1 MSSQNDRRV
10 TRIMTKNTTPEPQVS
25 TKSKSLYIYK
35 DPKTG
40 VEFITKEQYE
50 MRLITKFIYNK
61 NGILVSLSACLE
73 QTKVHPMYR
82 KNLSPEQRS
91 NTDLLALAPPG
102 FVWKR
107 DPDCTSYYSWDEPY
121 RLVKN
126 PYI

>member
-1 MSSQNDRRV
+1 MSSQIDRRV
-10 TRIMTKNTTPEPQVS
+10 TRSMTQAATPEPQVS
-25 TKSKSLYIYK
+25 TYIYK

-40 VEFITKEQYE
+40 VEFLTKEQCE
-50 MRLITKFIYNK
+50 MRGITKFIYNK
-61 NGILVSLSACLE
+61 SGILVSLSAYIQ
-73 QTKVHPMYR
+73 QTKVHPMYL
-82 KNLSPEQRS
+82 KNLSPEQRA

-107 DPDCTSYYSWDEPY
+107 DRDCTSYYSWDEPY

>member
-1 MSSQNDRRV
+1 MSTQIDRRV
-10 TRIMTKNTTPEPQVS
+10 TRSMTQAATPEPQVS
-25 TKSKSLYIYK
+25 TQSLYIYK

-40 VEFITKEQYE
+40 VEFLTKEQCE
-50 MRLITKFIYNK
+50 IRAITKCIRNK
-61 NGILVSLSACLE
+61 NGILVSLCAYQQ
-73 QTKVHPMYR
+73 QTKVHSMYL
-82 KNLSPEQRS
+82 KNLSPEQRADE
-91 NTDLLALAPPG
+91 DLLALAPPG

>member
-1 MSSQNDRRV
+1 MSTQIDRRV
-10 TRIMTKNTTPEPQVS
+10 TRSMTRIATPEPQVS
-25 TKSKSLYIYK
+25 TQSLYIYK

-40 VEFITKEQYE
+40 VEFLTKEQCE
-50 MRLITKFIYNK
+50 IRAITKCIRNK
-61 NGILVSLSACLE
+61 NGILVSLCAYQQ
-73 QTKVHPMYR
+73 QTKVHSMYL

-91 NTDLLALAPPG
+91 DEDLLALAPPG

-107 DPDCTSYYSWDEPY
+107 DTDCTSYYSWDEPY

>member
-1 MSSQNDRRV
+1 MSTQIDRRV
-10 TRIMTKNTTPEPQVS
+10 TRSMAKNTTPEPQVS
-25 TKSKSLYIYK
+25 TQSLYIYK

-40 VEFITKEQYE
+40 VEFLTKEQCE
-50 MRLITKFIYNK
+50 IRAITKCIRNK
-61 NGILVSLSACLE
+61 NGILVSLCAYQQ
-73 QTKVHPMYR
+73 QTKVHSMYL
-82 KNLSPEQRS
+82 KNLSPEQRA